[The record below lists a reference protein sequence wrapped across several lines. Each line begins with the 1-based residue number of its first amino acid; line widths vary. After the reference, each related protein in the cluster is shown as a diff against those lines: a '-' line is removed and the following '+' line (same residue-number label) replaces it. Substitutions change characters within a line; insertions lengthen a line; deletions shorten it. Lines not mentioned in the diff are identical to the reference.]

1 MAMPPTP
8 QSPIPRM
15 PSASVATIKSMF
27 SFFRT
32 AEMRRAFPQDH
43 LLTNTDRGV
52 FCTHGCNAGSQ
63 CQRSAYIRSAAFRLN
78 DHLTACKI
86 TFHSGH
92 GERSSRHFA
101 QLIRLRTELFVVR
114 LACSSIVNT
123 FGGRNPSSPSSF
135 LSSCVVPLYL
145 KRRRKHF

>member
-32 AEMRRAFPQDH
+32 AEMRRAFLQGH

-63 CQRSAYIRSAAFRLN
+63 CRRSAYIRSAAFRLN

-101 QLIRLRTELFVVR
+101 QLIRLRTELFVGPPR
-114 LACSSIVNT
+114 LLFDCQYFRRQKALEPE
-123 FGGRNPSSPSSF
+123 FLSF
-135 LSSCVVPLYL
+135 LLCKGHP
-145 KRRRKHF
+145 FI